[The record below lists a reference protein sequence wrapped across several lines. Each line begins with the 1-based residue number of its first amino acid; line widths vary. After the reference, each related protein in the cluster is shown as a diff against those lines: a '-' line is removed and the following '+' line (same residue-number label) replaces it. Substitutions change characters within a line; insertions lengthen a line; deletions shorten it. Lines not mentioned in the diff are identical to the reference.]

1 MAYDLII
8 RNGRIIDG
16 SRLPGFHGDVII
28 SGGCVIEIGRVSG
41 DARLVR
47 KFLGSLWLR
56 TRL

>member
-16 SRLPGFHGDVII
+16 TDLSGFHGDVAI
-28 SGGCVIEIGRVSG
+28 SGGRIVEIGRVSG
-41 DARLVR
+41 KARLLR
-47 KFLGSLWLR
+47 KYLGSLWLR